1 MERFAVI
8 FKGETLKLPVS
19 KNLFAKDIII
29 CTDVAKFS
37 TSKPTI
43 VYIKRSYNKTDPQ
56 EDTMM
61 RVRWNT
67 FTFTHQFLEENQK
80 KVNALQKMLS

>member
-1 MERFAVI
+1 
-8 FKGETLKLPVS
+8 
-19 KNLFAKDIII
+19 
-29 CTDVAKFS
+29 
-37 TSKPTI
+37 
-43 VYIKRSYNKTDPQ
+43 
-56 EDTMM
+56 MM